1 MEHFIK
7 ILGILAILGFIY
19 VAMAI
24 YRRLVKDNSN
34 VVWRRLIPMW
44 AVLIGM
50 GLGLIF
56 FECIPSIM
64 PTTNILTSIIVGG
77 IAGWAAV
84 GANQFARL
92 TFGEDGKRNIYIK
105 TEQIVIKEDKP
116 AEDSKPA
123 AGAEDGQTNGD

>member
-92 TFGEDGKRNIYIK
+92 TFGEDGNRNIYIK
-105 TEQIVIKEDKP
+105 TEQVVIKEDKP
-116 AEDSKPA
+116 AEEGKPA

>member
-24 YRRLVKDNSN
+24 YRRLVKDHSN

-105 TEQIVIKEDKP
+105 TEQIVIKEDKLV
-116 AEDSKPA
+116 EEGKPA
-123 AGAEDGQTNGD
+123 AGSEDGQTNGD

>member
-105 TEQIVIKEDKP
+105 TEQIIIKEDKP
-116 AEDSKPA
+116 AEEGKPTQQP
-123 AGAEDGQTNGD
+123 EDASGE

>member
-7 ILGILAILGFIY
+7 ILGILAILGFVYI
-19 VAMAI
+19 AMAI

-56 FECIPSIM
+56 FECIPAIM

-77 IAGWAAV
+77 ITGWATV

-92 TFGEDGKRNIYIK
+92 TFGEDAKHTAYIK
-105 TEQIVIKEDKP
+105 AEQVVIKEDKP
-116 AEDSKPA
+116 SAENTE
-123 AGAEDGQTNGD
+123 GAEGGKTDGV

>member
-116 AEDSKPA
+116 AEEGKPA
-123 AGAEDGQTNGD
+123 QQPENVSGE

>member
-116 AEDSKPA
+116 AEEGKPA
-123 AGAEDGQTNGD
+123 QQPENSSGE

>member
-7 ILGILAILGFIY
+7 ILGILGILGFIY

-116 AEDSKPA
+116 AEEGKPTQQPENVS
-123 AGAEDGQTNGD
+123 GE